1 MPLVIGVDSST
12 QSTKVEV
19 RDLDSGELVA
29 SGRAAHPSTGVAPVS
44 ETNPN
49 DWISAFNSALEQ
61 AGSPKPAAISV
72 AGQQHGLVTLNA
84 QNKVVRNAKLWND
97 TQSAPDAQWC
107 VDQRGAAWW
116 AEHVGSVPV
125 ASFTVTKLSWIK
137 RLEPQNWSRTSRIC
151 LPHDY
156 LSWQLRGGG
165 ATEITTDRGD
175 ASGTGYWSAK
185 TNNYDYEVLE
195 IIDSKRDWST
205 ALPRVASPL
214 EQTGT
219 WQDAVVGC
227 GTGDNMAGA
236 LGIGLQHGDVAISL
250 GTSGTVYA
258 VSATPTNDA
267 SAAVAGFADATGAYL
282 PLVCTLNA
290 TKVFDKFAS
299 VLNCDLQQFGELALG
314 SECGAHDLVL
324 LPYLDGERTPNLP
337 DARASL
343 VGLNSN
349 HSRNDVA
356 RAAIEGVVCGLL
368 DGLTAINNCGVNT
381 NGRIFLLGGGA
392 QSKAVCQIVADLTN
406 REVYVLNEPEI
417 VALGAAR
424 QAAAALTGKWPA
436 WHASSKIAA
445 QPVATV
451 TQSTAT
457 RQRFAEARL
466 KNFGV

>member
-72 AGQQHGLVTLNA
+72 AGQQHGLVTLDA

-125 ASFTVTKLSWIK
+125 ASFTVSKLSWIK
-137 RLEPQNWSRTSRIC
+137 RLEPQNWSRTTRVC

-156 LSWQLRGGG
+156 LSWQLRSGG
-165 ATEITTDRGD
+165 TNEITTDRGD

-185 TNNYDYEVLE
+185 TNEYDYEVLE

-214 EQTGT
+214 DQTGT
-219 WQDAVVGC
+219 WRDAVVGC

-236 LGIGLQHGDVAISL
+236 LGIGLQPGDVAISL

-258 VSATPTNDA
+258 VSATPTNDP

-314 SECGAHDLVL
+314 SECGANDLVL

-337 DARASL
+337 NARASL

-349 HSRNDVA
+349 HTRNDVA
-356 RAAIEGVVCGLL
+356 RATIEGVVCGLL

-392 QSKAVCQIVADLTN
+392 QSPAVCQIVADLTN

-424 QAAAALTGKWPA
+424 QAAATLTGKWPS
-436 WHASSKIAA
+436 WRASSKIAA
-445 QPVATV
+445 QPIATAA
-451 TQSTAT
+451 QSAAT
-457 RQRFAEARL
+457 REQFAAARF
-466 KNFGV
+466 KNFSV

>member
-1 MPLVIGVDSST
+1 MP
-12 QSTKVEV
+12 Q
-19 RDLDSGELVA
+19 
-29 SGRAAHPSTGVAPVS
+29 
-44 ETNPN
+44 
-49 DWISAFNSALEQ
+49 
-61 AGSPKPAAISV
+61 
-72 AGQQHGLVTLNA
+72 
-84 QNKVVRNAKLWND
+84 
-97 TQSAPDAQWC
+97 
-107 VDQRGAAWW
+107 
-116 AEHVGSVPV
+116 
-125 ASFTVTKLSWIK
+125 
-137 RLEPQNWSRTSRIC
+137 
-151 LPHDY
+151 
-156 LSWQLRGGG
+156 
-165 ATEITTDRGD
+165 
-175 ASGTGYWSAK
+175 
-185 TNNYDYEVLE
+185 
-195 IIDSKRDWST
+195 
-205 ALPRVASPL
+205 
-214 EQTGT
+214 
-219 WQDAVVGC
+219 
-227 GTGDNMAGA
+227 
-236 LGIGLQHGDVAISL
+236 
-250 GTSGTVYA
+250 
-258 VSATPTNDA
+258 PTNDA

-424 QAAAALTGKWPA
+424 QAAATLTGKWPS
-436 WHASSKIAA
+436 WRASSKIAA
-445 QPVATV
+445 QPIATAA
-451 TQSTAT
+451 QSAAT
-457 RQRFAEARL
+457 REQFAAARF
-466 KNFGV
+466 KNFSV